1 MEVNA
6 CFQTEKGPDY
16 VEIFDGGDF
25 TARNLSRF
33 SGKELPNDVR
43 STGNQLLVHFTSDSD
58 IQAKGFSA
66 FVKKGMYLLKK
77 IPSYI

>member
-6 CFQTEKGPDY
+6 CFQTERRHDY

-33 SGKELPNDVR
+33 SGIELPNDVR
-43 STGNQLLVHFTSDSD
+43 STGNQLLVHFISDRD
-58 IQAKGFSA
+58 TPGKGFSA
-66 FVKKGMYLLKK
+66 FVTKGIYKK
-77 IPSYI
+77 